1 MSTSIVLLGASGS
14 IGYQTLDIIKKNPQD
29 FLLLGI
35 SIGHKTRKIHAI
47 CRTFPSIRAICIQDK
62 SKVRYY
68 QKHYP
73 NIKFF
78 SGDEGLIHLI
88 DECHAEM
95 VVNALV
101 GFVGLYPS
109 IYSLE
114 HDYKLALAN
123 KESLVVGGDI
133 INALLAKGHGKLYPI
148 DSEHS
153 ALWKCLKVSSENVDK
168 LVITASGGA
177 FRKLNRDQLK
187 DVKASDALKHPTW
200 KMGPKITIDCAT
212 MVNKSFEVIEAY
224 YLFGYDYNHIDIL
237 LHDESMIHSLVKY
250 QDGLYRAEVSYP
262 DMRNPIRFALYEGEI
277 PFDTE
282 VADDYRKFG
291 PYHFHDFDI
300 TRYPVVKH
308 AKTVM
313 EKGGTYGAVFN
324 AANEVAVRAYLK
336 DEIPFLAIESLINR
350 CMDEHHPVKAKNYQT
365 LLDVDTQ
372 TRNYVR
378 ELIKKG
384 EY

>member
-1 MSTSIVLLGASGS
+1 MSKSIVLLGASGS
-14 IGYQTLDIIKKNPQD
+14 IGYQTLDIVKKNPQD
-29 FLLLGI
+29 FNLFGI
-35 SIGHKTRKIHAI
+35 SIGHKTRKINGILSH
-47 CRTFPSIRAICIQDK
+47 FPSIKAVCIQDK
-62 SKVRYY
+62 NKVNYY

-73 NIKFF
+73 LVKFF
-78 SGDEGLIHLI
+78 SGDEGLINLI
-88 DECHAEM
+88 DYCKAEM

-109 IYSLE
+109 IYSLTNN
-114 HDYKLALAN
+114 YKLALAN

-133 INALLAKGHGKLYPI
+133 INDLLAKGHGELFPI

-153 ALWKCLKVSSENVDK
+153 ALWKCLKVKDTDVDK

-177 FRKLNRDQLK
+177 FRKLNRDQLV

-200 KMGPKITIDCAT
+200 KMGPKITIDCAS

-224 YLFGYDYNHIDIL
+224 YLFGYDYEHISIL

-250 QDGLYRAEVSYP
+250 KDGTYRAEVSYP
-262 DMRNPIRFALYEGEI
+262 DMRNPIRFALYEGNI

-282 VADDYRKFG
+282 VSDDYHKFG

-300 TRYPVVKH
+300 NRYPVVNH
-308 AKTVM
+308 ARTVM

-324 AANEVAVRAYLK
+324 ASNEVAVHAYLK

-350 CMDEHHPVKAKNYQT
+350 CMNEHHNEKAKDYET
-365 LLDVDTQ
+365 LLRVDQ
-372 TRNYVR
+372 KTRKYVR
-378 ELIKKG
+378 ELIEKG

>member
-1 MSTSIVLLGASGS
+1 MSKSIVLLGASGS

-35 SIGHKTRKIHAI
+35 SIGRKTRKIHGI
-47 CRTFPSIRAICIQDK
+47 LSLFPSVKAVCIQDK
-62 SKVRYY
+62 NKISYY

-73 NIKFF
+73 NVKFF
-78 SGDEGLIHLI
+78 YGDDGLIKLI
-88 DECHAEM
+88 DECKAEM

-109 IYSLE
+109 IYSLTNN
-114 HDYKLALAN
+114 YKLALAN

-133 INALLAKGHGKLYPI
+133 INDLLKKGHGQLFPI

-153 ALWKCLKVSSENVDK
+153 ALWKCLKVKDDDVDK

-177 FRKLNRDQLK
+177 FRKLNREQLV

-200 KMGPKITIDCAT
+200 KMGPKITIDCAS

-224 YLFGYDYNHIDIL
+224 YLFGYDYSHIDIL

-250 QDGLYRAEVSYP
+250 KDGTYRAEVSHP
-262 DMRNPIRFALYEGEI
+262 DMRNPIRFALYEGNI

-282 VADDYRKFG
+282 VADDYHKFG

-300 TRYPVVKH
+300 NRYPVVNH
-308 AKTVM
+308 ANTVM

-324 AANEVAVRAYLK
+324 ASNEVAVHAYLK
-336 DEIPFLAIESLINR
+336 DEIPFLAIENIIDR
-350 CMDEHHPVKAKNYQT
+350 CMKEHKRQDAKDYQT
-365 LLDVDTQ
+365 LYEVDRS
-372 TRNYVR
+372 TRRYVQ

>member
-1 MSTSIVLLGASGS
+1 MSKSIVLLGASGS

-35 SIGHKTRKIHAI
+35 SIGRKTRKIHGI
-47 CRTFPSIRAICIQDK
+47 LSLFPSVKAVCIQDK
-62 SKVRYY
+62 NKISYY

-73 NIKFF
+73 NVKFF
-78 SGDEGLIHLI
+78 YGDDGLIKLI
-88 DECHAEM
+88 DECKAEM

-109 IYSLE
+109 IYSLTNN
-114 HDYKLALAN
+114 YKLALAN

-133 INALLAKGHGKLYPI
+133 INDLLKKGHGQLFPI

-153 ALWKCLKVSSENVDK
+153 ALWKCLKVKDDDVDK

-177 FRKLNRDQLK
+177 FRKLNREQLV

-200 KMGPKITIDCAT
+200 KMGPKITIDCAS

-224 YLFGYDYNHIDIL
+224 YLFGYDYSHIDIL

-250 QDGLYRAEVSYP
+250 KDGTYRAEVSHP
-262 DMRNPIRFALYEGEI
+262 DMRNPIRFALYEGNI

-282 VADDYRKFG
+282 VADDYHKFG

-300 TRYPVVKH
+300 NRYPVVNH

-324 AANEVAVRAYLK
+324 ASNEVAVHAYLK
-336 DEIPFLAIESLINR
+336 DEIPFLAIENIIDR
-350 CMDEHHPVKAKNYQT
+350 CMKEHKRQDAKDYQT
-365 LLDVDTQ
+365 LYEVDRS
-372 TRNYVR
+372 TRRYVQK
-378 ELIKKG
+378 LIKKG

>member
-1 MSTSIVLLGASGS
+1 MSKSIVLLGASGS
-14 IGYQTLDIIKKNPQD
+14 IGYQTLDIVKKNPQD
-29 FLLLGI
+29 FNLFGI
-35 SIGHKTRKIHAI
+35 SIGHKTRKINGILSH
-47 CRTFPSIRAICIQDK
+47 FPSIKAVCIQDK
-62 SKVRYY
+62 NKVNYY

-73 NIKFF
+73 SVKFF
-78 SGDEGLIHLI
+78 SGDEGLINLI
-88 DECHAEM
+88 DYCKAEM

-109 IYSLE
+109 IYSLTNN
-114 HDYKLALAN
+114 YKLALAN

-133 INALLAKGHGKLYPI
+133 INDLLAKGHGELFPI

-153 ALWKCLKVSSENVDK
+153 ALWKCLKVKDTDVDK

-177 FRKLNRDQLK
+177 FRKLNRDQLV

-200 KMGPKITIDCAT
+200 KMGPKITIDCAS

-224 YLFGYDYNHIDIL
+224 YLFGYDYEHISIL

-250 QDGLYRAEVSYP
+250 KDGTYRAEVSYP
-262 DMRNPIRFALYEGEI
+262 DMRNPIRFALYEGNI

-282 VADDYRKFG
+282 VSDDYHKFG

-300 TRYPVVKH
+300 NRYPVVNH
-308 AKTVM
+308 ARTVM

-324 AANEVAVRAYLK
+324 ASNEVAVHAYLK

-350 CMDEHHPVKAKNYQT
+350 CMNEHHNEKAKDYET
-365 LLDVDTQ
+365 LLRVDQ
-372 TRNYVR
+372 KTRKYVR
-378 ELIKKG
+378 ELIEKG

>member
-1 MSTSIVLLGASGS
+1 MSKSIVLLGASGS
-14 IGYQTLDIIKKNPQD
+14 IGFQTLDIIKKNPQD
-29 FLLLGI
+29 FILKGI
-35 SIGHKTRKIHAI
+35 SIGRKTRKICGILRH
-47 CRTFPSIRAICIQDK
+47 FPSVQSVCIQDK
-62 SKVRYY
+62 NKVNYY
-68 QKHYP
+68 QKRYP
-73 NIKFF
+73 AVKFF
-78 SGDEGLIHLI
+78 SGDEGLIKLI
-88 DECHAEM
+88 DECKADM

-114 HDYKLALAN
+114 NNYKLALAN

-133 INALLAKGHGKLYPI
+133 INGLLKKGHGELYPI

-153 ALWKCLKVSSENVDK
+153 ALWKCLKVNDENVDK

-177 FRKLNRDQLK
+177 FRKLNREELK

-200 KMGPKITIDCAT
+200 KMGPKITIDCAS

-224 YLFGYDYNHIDIL
+224 YLFGYDYEHIDIL

-250 QDGLYRAEVSYP
+250 KDGTYRAEVSYP
-262 DMRNPIRFALYEGEI
+262 DMRNPIRFALYEGNI

-282 VADDYRKFG
+282 VADDYHKYG

-300 TRYPVVKH
+300 NRYPIVRY
-308 AKTVM
+308 AKMVM

-324 AANEVAVRAYLK
+324 ASNEVAVYAYLK
-336 DEIPFLAIESLINR
+336 DEIPFLAIESLISR
-350 CMDEHHPVKAKNYQT
+350 CMDEHVNQKAKDYQT
-365 LLDVDTQ
+365 LLKVDQ
-372 TRNYVR
+372 KTRQYVR

>member
-1 MSTSIVLLGASGS
+1 MSKSIVLLGASGS
-14 IGYQTLDIIKKNPQD
+14 IGYQTLDIVKKNPQD
-29 FLLLGI
+29 FNLFGI
-35 SIGHKTRKIHAI
+35 SIGHKTRKINGILSH
-47 CRTFPSIRAICIQDK
+47 FPSIKAVCIQDK
-62 SKVRYY
+62 NKVNYY

-73 NIKFF
+73 SVKFF
-78 SGDEGLIHLI
+78 SGDEGLINLI
-88 DECHAEM
+88 DYCKAEM

-109 IYSLE
+109 IYSLTNN
-114 HDYKLALAN
+114 YKLALAN

-133 INALLAKGHGKLYPI
+133 INDLLDKGHGELLPI

-153 ALWKCLKVSSENVDK
+153 ALWKCLKVKDTDVDK

-177 FRKLNRDQLK
+177 FRKLNRDQLV

-200 KMGPKITIDCAT
+200 KMGPKITIDCAS

-224 YLFGYDYNHIDIL
+224 YLFGYDYEHISIL

-250 QDGLYRAEVSYP
+250 KDGTYRAEVSYP
-262 DMRNPIRFALYEGEI
+262 DMRNPIRFALYEGNI

-282 VADDYRKFG
+282 VSDDYHKFG
-291 PYHFHDFDI
+291 QYHFHDFDI
-300 TRYPVVKH
+300 NRYPVVNH
-308 AKTVM
+308 ARTVM

-324 AANEVAVRAYLK
+324 ASNEVAVHAYLK

-350 CMDEHHPVKAKNYQT
+350 CMNEHHNEKAKDYET
-365 LLDVDTQ
+365 LLRVDQ
-372 TRNYVR
+372 KTRKYVR
-378 ELIKKG
+378 ELIEKG

>member
-1 MSTSIVLLGASGS
+1 MSKSIVLLGASGS
-14 IGYQTLDIIKKNPQD
+14 IGYQTLDIIKRNPSD
-29 FLLLGI
+29 FTLLGI
-35 SIGHKTRKIHAI
+35 SIGQKTRKIHAI
-47 CRTFPSIRAICIQDK
+47 LRYFPSIKAVCIQDK

-68 QKHYP
+68 EKHYP
-73 NIKFF
+73 NVKFF
-78 SGDEGLIHLI
+78 SGDDGLIKLI
-88 DECHAEM
+88 DECKAEM

-109 IYSLE
+109 IYSLQNN
-114 HDYKLALAN
+114 YKLALAN

-133 INALLAKGHGKLYPI
+133 INDLLAKGHGQLFPI

-153 ALWKCLKVSSENVDK
+153 ALWKCLKVDDQNVDK

-177 FRKLNRDQLK
+177 FRKLSRDQLS

-224 YLFGYDYNHIDIL
+224 YLFGYDYQHIDIL

-250 QDGLYRAEVSYP
+250 KDGTYRAEVSHP

-282 VADDYRKFG
+282 VADDYHKYG

-300 TRYPVVKH
+300 IRYPAVKH
-308 AKTVM
+308 ARTVM

-324 AANEVAVRAYLK
+324 ASNEVAVRAYLK
-336 DEIPFLAIESLINR
+336 DEIPFLAIESLIDR
-350 CMDEHHPVKAKNYQT
+350 CMNEHVNEKAKDYQT
-365 LLDVDTQ
+365 LLNVDRK
-372 TRNYVR
+372 TRQYVR
-378 ELIKKG
+378 ELIEKG

>member
-1 MSTSIVLLGASGS
+1 MSKSIVLLGASGS
-14 IGYQTLDIIKKNPQD
+14 IGYQTLDIVKKNPQD

-35 SIGHKTRKIHAI
+35 SIGRKTRKIHGI
-47 CRTFPSIRAICIQDK
+47 LSLFPSVKAVCIQDK
-62 SKVRYY
+62 SKISYY

-73 NIKFF
+73 NVKFF
-78 SGDEGLIHLI
+78 YGDDGLIKLI
-88 DECHAEM
+88 DECKAEM

-109 IYSLE
+109 IYSLTNN
-114 HDYKLALAN
+114 YKLALAN

-133 INALLAKGHGKLYPI
+133 INDLLKKGHGQLFPI

-153 ALWKCLKVSSENVDK
+153 ALWKCLKVKDDDVDK

-177 FRKLNRDQLK
+177 FRKLNREQLV

-200 KMGPKITIDCAT
+200 KMGPKITIDCAS

-224 YLFGYDYNHIDIL
+224 YLFGYDYSHIDIL

-250 QDGLYRAEVSYP
+250 KDGTYRAEVSHP
-262 DMRNPIRFALYEGEI
+262 DMRNPIRFALYEGNI

-282 VADDYRKFG
+282 VADDYHKYG

-300 TRYPVVKH
+300 NRYPVVKH

-324 AANEVAVRAYLK
+324 ASNEVAVHAYLK
-336 DEIPFLAIESLINR
+336 DEIPFLAIENIIDR
-350 CMDEHHPVKAKNYQT
+350 CMKEHKRQDAKDYQT
-365 LLDVDTQ
+365 LYEVDRS
-372 TRNYVR
+372 TRRYVQ